1 MNEKCTKFENLYVFG
16 QEKELEEHIKN
27 CPVCQAEMQKLE
39 RVSDL
44 LQEAKPYYAR
54 QQKLSYVR
62 MKVACVLC
70 LGLFVSTLI
79 GYFVQYNYFT
89 ASADNTYSEY
99 TATQS
104 TNEYGIPVDSYGL
117 ITVN

>member
-1 MNEKCTKFENLYVFG
+1 MKKYT
-16 QEKELEEHIKN
+16 EKELEEHIKN

-39 RVSDL
+39 RVSEL

-79 GYFVQYNYFT
+79 GYFVQYKYFT
-89 ASADNTYSEY
+89 ASADN
-99 TATQS
+99 
-104 TNEYGIPVDSYGL
+104 NPFFL
-117 ITVN
+117 IESIFLLSVK